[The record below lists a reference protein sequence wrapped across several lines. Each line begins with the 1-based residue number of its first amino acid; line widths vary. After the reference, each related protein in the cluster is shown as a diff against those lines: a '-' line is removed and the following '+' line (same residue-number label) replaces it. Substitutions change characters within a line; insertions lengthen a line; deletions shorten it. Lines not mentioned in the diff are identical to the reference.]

1 MPAAAVRRSRSLE
14 RSSAVPLAWA
24 WAVLIVYASLFPF
37 EGWRWPPGAA
47 IVDLLRLNWP
57 HYFIPFDIS
66 SNLLGYAPFGLL
78 VCLARL
84 RHGATLLKA
93 MSTALL
99 LGAGLSYAMELT
111 QHLLPRRVPSLLD
124 WVLNTGGVV
133 LGLLVAVLVQAM
145 GWLNRWQVMRDRWI
159 ERGNGGALALLL
171 LWPVALLFPTPVP
184 LGVGQVGEV
193 LRSGLAAALAGV
205 PWADPVAAWLAVV
218 VPPKTPLSPPAEM
231 LAVMLGLLAPC
242 LLAFAAA
249 RPGLRRLVVA
259 AFVLGVAVA
268 GTALSTALNFGPDHA
283 LAWRTPSTLIAL
295 GLALLLALSA
305 MWLNPRL
312 AGALALV
319 VLAGLVVLVHQAPTD
334 PYFAQSLQAWEQG
347 RFVRFHGVAQWVG
360 RLWPYAAMLWL
371 LGRVGAR

>member
-1 MPAAAVRRSRSLE
+1 MPVAAVRRSRGLE

-57 HYFIPFDIS
+57 RYFIPFDIS

-93 MSTALL
+93 MATALL

-124 WVLNTGGVV
+124 WVLNTGGVL

-145 GWLNRWQVMRDRWI
+145 GWLNRWQAMRDRWI

-193 LRSGLAAALAGV
+193 LRGGLAAALAGV
-205 PWADPVAAWLAVV
+205 SWADPVAVWLAL

-242 LLAFAAA
+242 LLAFTAA

-259 AFVLGVAVA
+259 AFVLGAAVA